1 MKAIGII
8 NYLPVEDVRSFV
20 DFETEKPEPAG
31 RDVLVEVKAIAVNP
45 VDVKVRAGRGNEGV
59 TEEPPRIIGWDASGV
74 VEAVGPDVTL
84 FKPGDEVF
92 YAGDITRPG
101 SNAEFQRVDE
111 RIVGHKPKS
120 LSHAEAAALP
130 LTTITAYEAF
140 FDRLG
145 IDRDGGNKG
154 ESILIIGAGGGVGS
168 IAIQLARQAGLVII
182 ATASRPETTAWV
194 KELGAD
200 HVVNHR
206 GDMVAEARALGFKY
220 IDHIAIFNDMRH
232 WQTAVELIRPQGGIV
247 SIDDTH
253 LPMLMEGMKMKAAS
267 LHWEFMFARA
277 MHQTPDMIEQHKLL
291 SWVAAEIDAG
301 RIRTTVSEVL
311 SPINAANLREA
322 HRLIETGQAKG
333 KIVLDGFFQGNPSP
347 EHSPGATLE
356 ERLFRYLDLHAMQAK
371 PHRWRFDLRT
381 GETREEPLSDRV
393 MEFGTINGGFAGRP
407 YRYSY
412 DALPAE
418 GWFGFEG
425 VVKHDVETGR
435 EEEHRLPEGVYASET
450 AMAPRDGATAED
462 DGYLVTFTMDLVAD
476 RSECL
481 VLDAA
486 NPAAGPL
493 ARIALP
499 ERICSGTHAFWAPA
513 AAL

>member
-1 MKAIGII
+1 MKAVGII
-8 NYLPVEDVRSFV
+8 NYLPVEDANAFV

-31 RDVLVEVKAIAVNP
+31 RDVLVAVKAIAVNP
-45 VDVKVRAGRGNEGV
+45 VDVKVRAGRGKEGV
-59 TEEPPRIIGWDASGV
+59 TEDPPRIIGWDASGI

-92 YAGDITRPG
+92 YAGDITRSG

-206 GDMVAEARALGFKY
+206 GDMVAETRALGFEHV
-220 IDHIAIFNDMRH
+220 DHIAIFNDMRH
-232 WQTAVELIRPQGGIV
+232 WNTAVELIRPQGGIV

-253 LPMLMEGMKMKAAS
+253 LPMPMDGMKMKAAS

-333 KIVLDGFFQGNPSP
+333 KIVLDGF
-347 EHSPGATLE
+347 
-356 ERLFRYLDLHAMQAK
+356 
-371 PHRWRFDLRT
+371 
-381 GETREEPLSDRV
+381 
-393 MEFGTINGGFAGRP
+393 
-407 YRYSY
+407 
-412 DALPAE
+412 
-418 GWFGFEG
+418 
-425 VVKHDVETGR
+425 
-435 EEEHRLPEGVYASET
+435 
-450 AMAPRDGATAED
+450 
-462 DGYLVTFTMDLVAD
+462 
-476 RSECL
+476 
-481 VLDAA
+481 
-486 NPAAGPL
+486 
-493 ARIALP
+493 
-499 ERICSGTHAFWAPA
+499 
-513 AAL
+513 

>member
-1 MKAIGII
+1 MKAVGII
-8 NYLPVEDVRSFV
+8 NYLPVEDANAFV

-31 RDVLVEVKAIAVNP
+31 RDVLVAVKAIAVNP
-45 VDVKVRAGRGNEGV
+45 VDVKVRAGRGKEGV
-59 TEEPPRIIGWDASGV
+59 TEDPPRIIGWDASGV

-206 GDMVAEARALGFKY
+206 GDMVAETRALGFEHV
-220 IDHIAIFNDMRH
+220 DHIAIFNDMRH
-232 WQTAVELIRPQGGIV
+232 WNTAVELIRPQGGIV

-253 LPMLMEGMKMKAAS
+253 LPMPMDGMKMKAAS

-333 KIVLDGFFQGNPSP
+333 KIVLDGF
-347 EHSPGATLE
+347 
-356 ERLFRYLDLHAMQAK
+356 
-371 PHRWRFDLRT
+371 
-381 GETREEPLSDRV
+381 
-393 MEFGTINGGFAGRP
+393 
-407 YRYSY
+407 
-412 DALPAE
+412 
-418 GWFGFEG
+418 
-425 VVKHDVETGR
+425 
-435 EEEHRLPEGVYASET
+435 
-450 AMAPRDGATAED
+450 
-462 DGYLVTFTMDLVAD
+462 
-476 RSECL
+476 
-481 VLDAA
+481 
-486 NPAAGPL
+486 
-493 ARIALP
+493 
-499 ERICSGTHAFWAPA
+499 
-513 AAL
+513 

>member
-1 MKAIGII
+1 MKAVGII
-8 NYLPVEDVRSFV
+8 NYLPVEDANAFV

-31 RDVLVEVKAIAVNP
+31 RDVLVAVKAIAVNP
-45 VDVKVRAGRGNEGV
+45 VDVKVRAGRGKEGV
-59 TEEPPRIIGWDASGV
+59 TEDPPRIIGWDASGV

-120 LSHAEAAALP
+120 LSYAEAAALP

-206 GDMVAEARALGFKY
+206 GDMVAETRALGFEHV
-220 IDHIAIFNDMRH
+220 DHIAIFNDMRH
-232 WQTAVELIRPQGGIV
+232 WNTAVELIRPQGGIV

-253 LPMLMEGMKMKAAS
+253 LPMPMDGMKMKAAS

-333 KIVLDGFFQGNPSP
+333 KIVLDGF
-347 EHSPGATLE
+347 
-356 ERLFRYLDLHAMQAK
+356 
-371 PHRWRFDLRT
+371 
-381 GETREEPLSDRV
+381 
-393 MEFGTINGGFAGRP
+393 
-407 YRYSY
+407 
-412 DALPAE
+412 
-418 GWFGFEG
+418 
-425 VVKHDVETGR
+425 
-435 EEEHRLPEGVYASET
+435 
-450 AMAPRDGATAED
+450 
-462 DGYLVTFTMDLVAD
+462 
-476 RSECL
+476 
-481 VLDAA
+481 
-486 NPAAGPL
+486 
-493 ARIALP
+493 
-499 ERICSGTHAFWAPA
+499 
-513 AAL
+513 